1 MDSLLPCQL
10 SQFPIKYLGIPLSAT
25 KLPKST
31 FHLLIDR
38 MVDTLP
44 SWKGRMMNKSNRLM
58 LVKTTL
64 SAMPSHIAICVE
76 LPSWVQKIMIKI
88 MNAFLWTGL
97 NNVQGSKCLVV
108 WSRVQRPSQLGGL
121 GVLDPLLFDHA
132 LHLRWL

>member
-1 MDSLLPCQL
+1 
-10 SQFPIKYLGIPLSAT
+10 
-25 KLPKST
+25 
-31 FHLLIDR
+31 
-38 MVDTLP
+38 
-44 SWKGRMMNKSNRLM
+44 MMNKSNRLM

-108 WSRVQRPSQLGGL
+108 WSRVQRPKQLWGGAGSL
-121 GVLDPLLFDHA
+121 GSFAVRSCFTFEVA
-132 LHLRWL
+132 LAAAYRGLQGGRWGMVPPSCSGWTIGLRGRASKR